1 VAVRFASSS
10 RVKNDLPRYSNIW
23 DGTTIYSPF
32 TATGSYD
39 ALASYTVGAGGLSSV
54 TFAGIPTGGQYSH
67 LQIRGISRNTAG
79 YGDVGMQVNGS
90 TNISRRH
97 LLYGTGSS
105 ALATSDTVNSFY
117 IQPESSGLANS
128 FGTFVTDILDYT
140 STSKNKTI
148 RTLNGY
154 DFNGSGL
161 VLLISTLLETT
172 SAIGSITITPSGGSF
187 AQYSQFA
194 LYGIR

>member
-1 VAVRFASSS
+1 MLGNIVAGTFSIGVPPVTSSYESIATVTVGSGGSSS
-10 RVKNDLPRYSNIW
+10 ISFSSI
-23 DGTTIYSPF
+23 
-32 TATGSYD
+32 
-39 ALASYTVGAGGLSSV
+39 ASTYK
-54 TFAGIPTGGQYSH
+54 H
-67 LQIRGISRNTAG
+67 LQIRGISRNTG
-79 YGDVGMQVNGS
+79 GFGDVGMQVNGS

-105 ALATSDTVNSFY
+105 ALGTSDTVNSFY
-117 IQPESSGLANS
+117 IQPESSGLASS
-128 FGTFVTDILDYT
+128 FGTFVTDILDAN
-140 STSKNKTI
+140 SISKYKTI

-172 SAIGSITITPSGGSF
+172 SAVGSITITPSGGSF

-194 LYGIR
+194 LYGIKD

>member
-1 VAVRFASSS
+1 MIGNITAGLYGVGVAPSTNSYESIATVTVGSGGSSS
-10 RVKNDLPRYSNIW
+10 IS
-23 DGTTIYSPF
+23 F
-32 TATGSYD
+32 
-39 ALASYTVGAGGLSSV
+39 SS
-54 TFAGIPTGGQYSH
+54 IPSTYKH

-79 YGDVGMQVNGS
+79 FGDIGMQVNGS

-105 ALATSDTVNSFY
+105 ATATSDTVNSFY
-117 IQPESSGLANS
+117 IQPESSGLASS
-128 FGTFVTDILDYT
+128 FGVFITDILDYG

-148 RTLNGY
+148 KTLNGY

-187 AQYSQFA
+187 AQHSHFA
-194 LYGIR
+194 LYGIKD